1 MENLFT
7 MNSSGKS
14 YSPLADRMRPQTLEE
29 FFGQTHILKKGLPL
43 ERAIRADRLTS
54 MIFWG
59 PPGCGKT
66 TLANIISK
74 TCGGE
79 FAKLNAVSCGV
90 ADVKEVIKNAKDAMN
105 LYGKRTYLLLDECH
119 RFNKAQLD
127 SLLASIEDGSIVFI
141 GSTTENPNV
150 SLTRAILSRCVVYEF
165 KKLTKT
171 DLALAL
177 ERAINSEK
185 GLKKQNVILKDDAKE
200 HLLNACDGDV
210 RAMLNALELATL
222 TTPFNDNNETV
233 IDKETIKNCL
243 QKRSLA
249 LDENLYYD
257 LLSAFCKSLRGSDPD
272 AGVYYCLRLI
282 ESGCDPMIIARR
294 LIAHASEDIGL
305 ADSNALVV
313 AVSAMQ
319 ALQNIGLPEAKL
331 SLCHA
336 TMYICLAPK
345 SNAVYRAMESAQND
359 LVNNKDDQ
367 IPVYLK
373 DKTYAPKEETSQYKY
388 PHSYG
393 GYVEQQYLPNSLKDR
408 KYLVL
413 SNNGK
418 EKDLTILKDPNR
430 NRYDGDDE
438 I

>member
-1 MENLFT
+1 MPRICT
-7 MNSSGKS
+7 K
-14 YSPLADRMRPQTLEE
+14 
-29 FFGQTHILKKGLPL
+29 
-43 ERAIRADRLTS
+43 
-54 MIFWG
+54 
-59 PPGCGKT
+59 
-66 TLANIISK
+66 
-74 TCGGE
+74 
-79 FAKLNAVSCGV
+79 
-90 ADVKEVIKNAKDAMN
+90 
-105 LYGKRTYLLLDECH
+105 
-119 RFNKAQLD
+119 
-127 SLLASIEDGSIVFI
+127 
-141 GSTTENPNV
+141 GST
-150 SLTRAILSRCVVYEF
+150 
-165 KKLTKT
+165 
-171 DLALAL
+171 
-177 ERAINSEK
+177 
-185 GLKKQNVILKDDAKE
+185 
-200 HLLNACDGDV
+200 
-210 RAMLNALELATL
+210 
-222 TTPFNDNNETV
+222 
-233 IDKETIKNCL
+233 
-243 QKRSLA
+243 
-249 LDENLYYD
+249 
-257 LLSAFCKSLRGSDPD
+257 
-272 AGVYYCLRLI
+272 
-282 ESGCDPMIIARR
+282 
-294 LIAHASEDIGL
+294 SEDVGL

>member
-1 MENLFT
+1 MDNLFT
-7 MNSSGKS
+7 MNSSGKT
-14 YSPLADRMRPQTLEE
+14 YAPLAERMRPETLDE
-29 FFGQTHILKKGLPL
+29 FYGQKHILSKGMPL
-43 ERAIRADRLTS
+43 ERAIRVDRVTS

-90 ADVKEVIKNAKDAMN
+90 ADVKEVIKQAKDRMN

-127 SLLASIEDGSIVFI
+127 SMLASIEDGSIVFI

-150 SLTRAILSRCVVYEF
+150 ALTRAILSRCIVYEF
-165 KKLTKT
+165 KKLSKD
-171 DLALAL
+171 DLNFALNRAL
-177 ERAINSEK
+177 NEEK
-185 GLKKQNVILKDDAKE
+185 GLKKQDVILEDDARN

-210 RAMLNALELATL
+210 RTMLNTLELAVL
-222 TTPFNDNNETV
+222 TTPFNENNETKV
-233 IDKETIKNCL
+233 NKDTIINCL
-243 QKRSLA
+243 QKKSLA
-249 LDENLYYD
+249 LDENLFYD
-257 LLSAFCKSLRGSDPD
+257 LLSCFCKSLRGSDPD

-294 LIAHASEDIGL
+294 LIAHASEDVGM
-305 ADSNALVV
+305 ADSNALVI

-336 TMYICLAPK
+336 TVYICLAPK
-345 SNAVYRAMESAQND
+345 SNSVYRAMHAVQND
-359 LVNNKDDQ
+359 LQQNKDDI
-367 IPVYLK
+367 IPPYLK
-373 DKTYAPKEETSQYKY
+373 DKTYAPKEETSQYLY
-388 PHSYG
+388 PHDFG
-393 GYVEQQYLPNSLKDR
+393 GYVDQQYLPNTLKDR
-408 KYLVL
+408 KYYIM

-418 EKDLTILKDPNR
+418 EKDLSIPKDPNR
-430 NRYDGDDE
+430 KRFNDE
-438 I
+438 EK

>member
-1 MENLFT
+1 
-7 MNSSGKS
+7 MNTSGVS
-14 YSPLADRMRPQTLEE
+14 YAPLAERMRPETLDE
-29 FFGQTHILKKGLPL
+29 FYGQQHILAKGMPL
-43 ERAIRADRLTS
+43 ERAIRADRVQS

-90 ADVKEVIKNAKDAMN
+90 ADVKEVIKQAKDRMN
-105 LYGKRTYLLLDECH
+105 MYGKRTYLLLDECH

-150 SLTRAILSRCVVYEF
+150 ALTRAILSRCIVYEF
-165 KKLTKT
+165 KKLTVQ
-171 DLALAL
+171 DLSLALDRAL
-177 ERAINSEK
+177 TAEK
-185 GLKKQNVILKDDAKE
+185 GLKKYNVVLNDDARK

-210 RAMLNALELATL
+210 RTMLNTIELAVMTSPYDESGN
-222 TTPFNDNNETV
+222 TF
-233 IDKETIKNCL
+233 IDKTTIINCL
-243 QKRSLA
+243 QKKSLA
-249 LDENLYYD
+249 LDENLFYD

-294 LIAHASEDIGL
+294 LIAHASEDVGM

-319 ALQNIGLPEAKL
+319 ALKNIGLPEAKL

-336 TMYICLAPK
+336 TIYVCLAPK
-345 SNAVYRAMESAQND
+345 SNAVIRAMEAVQAD
-359 LVNNKDDQ
+359 LKQNKDDA

-373 DKTYAPKEETSQYKY
+373 DHTYAPIEESSQYKY
-388 PHSYG
+388 VHLYG
-393 GYVEQQYLPNSLKDR
+393 GYTEQQYLPDSLKDR
-408 KYLVL
+408 KYVVF

-418 EKDLTILKDPNR
+418 EKELIIPKDPHR
-430 NRYDGDDE
+430 NKYLD
-438 I
+438 